1 MEEPDVRD
9 RRIKGFSE
17 RYFMINGKAARCENC
32 YKKIKVSEVSII
44 NGLIYHG
51 ECINNTQGNVN
62 TEKMDVLKTMG
73 IGAIIAGASIL
84 GIDRLAS
91 ASTTISRAGGTYN
104 QGQFVLPG
112 LFSDP
117 VNPLPGQVWY
127 RMDAGATAFFDGI
140 QGRTIYSNRNN
151 NVITVSSRG
160 ISNGLSKVYND
171 GADFG
176 PDTMLN
182 ATSKGQYGPP
192 YTKTSG
198 LLEAVNYQQA
208 NGGKIQMTAGRF
220 VISPDAPL
228 TQVTTSNGI
237 GVPEYAV
244 IPIYGGY
251 NPVKGFN
258 ISGIGGDVNSG
269 GVDIS
274 SCH

>member
-1 MEEPDVRD
+1 M
-9 RRIKGFSE
+9 
-17 RYFMINGKAARCENC
+17 
-32 YKKIKVSEVSII
+32 
-44 NGLIYHG
+44 
-51 ECINNTQGNVN
+51 
-62 TEKMDVLKTMG
+62 
-73 IGAIIAGASIL
+73 
-84 GIDRLAS
+84 
-91 ASTTISRAGGTYN
+91 
-104 QGQFVLPG
+104 
-112 LFSDP
+112 
-117 VNPLPGQVWY
+117 
-127 RMDAGATAFFDGI
+127 
-140 QGRTIYSNRNN
+140 
-151 NVITVSSRG
+151 
-160 ISNGLSKVYND
+160 SKVYND

-182 ATSKGQYGPP
+182 ATSKGHYGPP
-192 YTKTSG
+192 YRKTSG

-208 NGGKIQMTAGRF
+208 NGSKIQMTAGRF

-251 NPVKGFN
+251 NPVKAFN